1 VEGWSRRLTP
11 QSFVR
16 RLHGLLSEPDCSL
29 VWFLGAGCSI
39 SSGIPGAGDLVRQWL
54 PRLKAQEE
62 GDGSGWEEWAKYRFE
77 TFDPVQPA
85 LLYGALI
92 DQLFPLPRERQQEV
106 ERLTSGKEPS
116 VGYALLA
123 VLIAHEQYGPRANV
137 ILTTNFDDLAL
148 SVSLT

>member
-39 SSGIPGAGDLVRQWL
+39 SSG
-54 PRLKAQEE
+54 
-62 GDGSGWEEWAKYRFE
+62 EWAKYRFE